1 MLLHQ
6 DLENLL
12 EVNRMT
18 HQLLSKCVKLIPF
31 KNMLGEANHSVSA
44 PYGRI
49 TLHVFWELNFDFLPN
64 YCYNSSTN
72 RSVMN
77 LFYPDLASPPPPHP
91 TRNPIYV
98 RKGDINP
105 WSWSVTWYKDVLV
118 RNIKRTGKRQRKSIF
133 LCLPCP
139 GKVLAVQQAISVPR
153 DWCKK
158 AHSPIRPSPI
168 NRSRVYLCGFSI
180 SPGEIKNCKQICK

>member
-1 MLLHQ
+1 MAYCLSNGICLIDLWYNCCLIHWWADVMIGRLNFSLMTGMIDWAVHWLCQ

-18 HQLLSKCVKLIPF
+18 HKLLSKCVKLVPF

-72 RSVMN
+72 RWKITCIINRILWAFGRVYWFFN
-77 LFYPDLASPPPPHP
+77 FKGAS
-91 TRNPIYV
+91 
-98 RKGDINP
+98 
-105 WSWSVTWYKDVLV
+105 
-118 RNIKRTGKRQRKSIF
+118 
-133 LCLPCP
+133 LCLE
-139 GKVLAVQQAISVPR
+139 KERLR
-153 DWCKK
+153 YLLK
-158 AHSPIRPSPI
+158 APTFVDKNSLFCGWTWTSSAKGLCRV
-168 NRSRVYLCGFSI
+168 NR
-180 SPGEIKNCKQICK
+180 

>member
-72 RSVMN
+72 RSVIN
-77 LFYPDLASPPPPHP
+77 LFYPDLPPPPRQP
-91 TRNPIYV
+91 ETQSTL
-98 RKGDINP
+98 GDINP
-105 WSWSVTWYKDVLV
+105 WSWSVTWYKNVLV
-118 RNIKRTGKRQRKSIF
+118 RSIKRTGIRQRKSISFVCLVPVRF
-133 LCLPCP
+133 LLSS
-139 GKVLAVQQAISVPR
+139 KAFLYHVTVQARCI
-153 DWCKK
+153 K
-158 AHSPIRPSPI
+158 ANSPIMPSPI

>member
-77 LFYPDLASPPPPHP
+77 LFYPDL
-91 TRNPIYV
+91 RNPQSTL
-98 RKGDINP
+98 GDINP
-105 WSWSVTWYKDVLV
+105 WSWSVTWYKNVLV
-118 RNIKRTGKRQRKSIF
+118 RSIKRTGIRQRKSISFVCLVPVRF
-133 LCLPCP
+133 LLSS
-139 GKVLAVQQAISVPR
+139 KAFLYNVTVQVYKGQFTNHAFPHKQVKGLFVWILHISR
-153 DWCKK
+153 
-158 AHSPIRPSPI
+158 R
-168 NRSRVYLCGFSI
+168 N
-180 SPGEIKNCKQICK
+180 

>member
-1 MLLHQ
+1 MRAPFPKQRLVIEHRPQMYKLTVTRLSQ

-12 EVNRMT
+12 DVNRMT

-72 RSVMN
+72 R
-77 LFYPDLASPPPPHP
+77 
-91 TRNPIYV
+91 
-98 RKGDINP
+98 
-105 WSWSVTWYKDVLV
+105 WSWVSETVLFSPSDSLAMSWNKIFTTCTLIGARCMMKNVSKIQFANYWRTNSTLWMHCSVAFIGVVT
-118 RNIKRTGKRQRKSIF
+118 RKSF
-133 LCLPCP
+133 
-139 GKVLAVQQAISVPR
+139 
-153 DWCKK
+153 
-158 AHSPIRPSPI
+158 I
-168 NRSRVYLCGFSI
+168 NRLGI
-180 SPGEIKNCKQICK
+180 